1 MKYLFILILIVVNFQ
16 KSFAQEYPIPEQ
28 NSMTLYG
35 NSKNKDN
42 ISHSSFTDLNSI
54 ELDLNTESVISRIN
68 LFEISSKTRGV
79 KDAALFKNVSP
90 SVVLILTKDS
100 LGSGSIISSTGQI
113 LTNWHVVGNETEVN
127 VVFKPEKDTQK
138 ISDSDVR
145 KAKVI
150 KIDQISD
157 LAILQIINPPNKI
170 KPIKFGSDSDIAI
183 GIDVHA
189 IGHPKGESW
198 TYTKGVISQYR
209 TDYEWSGGDGDT
221 KHVANVIQTQTP
233 INPGN
238 SGGPLIIDNGSL
250 IGVNSF
256 KGTNTEGIN
265 FSVSIEDI
273 KNFIKRTNSRLSPTK
288 SAKSNAKCEWKEIFK
303 GKTEDG
309 KADIIL
315 TDTNCK
321 GKANVEQVFPYDIKE
336 PYYLRLDRNG
346 DSKADVII
354 YSLKRNDKWD
364 LSYWDDDYDDVWD
377 RVGYHE
383 KGTLTPEVYE
393 SYVDFTARVAKK

>member
-1 MKYLFILILIVVNFQ
+1 MKYLSITFFIVFSLQSV
-16 KSFAQEYPIPEQ
+16 FAQEYPIPDQ
-28 NSMTLYG
+28 NKIISSG
-35 NSKNKDN
+35 KVENSNSF
-42 ISHSSFTDLNSI
+42 SHSSVIDVQTFD
-54 ELDLNTESVISRIN
+54 LDLQTANIVNKLNILSP
-68 LFEISSKTRGV
+68 SSKSRSV
-79 KDAALFKNVSP
+79 KDAALFKNISP

-100 LGSGSIISSTGQI
+100 LGSGSIISSSGQI

-127 VVFKPEKDTQK
+127 VVFKPLKDTQK

-157 LAILQIINPPNKI
+157 LAILQVINPPNKI

-198 TYTKGVISQYR
+198 TYTKGVISQFR
-209 TDYEWSGGDGDT
+209 LDYEWFGGGGDV

-273 KNFIKRTNSRLSPTK
+273 KDFLKRNGSRFAPIQ
-288 SAKSNAKCEWKEIFK
+288 SAKLNEKCEWKDIFK
-303 GKTEDG
+303 GKSEDG

-315 TDTNCK
+315 SDSNCK
-321 GKANVEQVFPYDIKE
+321 GKANVEQVFPYDTKD
-336 PYYLRLDRNG
+336 PYYIRIDRNG
-346 DSKADVII
+346 DSKVDALIF
-354 YSLKRNDKWD
+354 SFKRNEKWD
-364 LSYWDDDYDDVWD
+364 FSYWDDDFDGVWD
-377 RVGYHE
+377 QVGYHD
-383 KGTLTPEVYE
+383 KGAITPDLFDSFADYK
-393 SYVDFTARVAKK
+393 AKIAKK

>member
-1 MKYLFILILIVVNFQ
+1 MNKIFITVIFLVYIQQIFAKDFPNPDNFQ
-16 KSFAQEYPIPEQ
+16 LTDFA
-28 NSMTLYG
+28 TLKQDD
-35 NSKNKDN
+35 S
-42 ISHSSFTDLNSI
+42 ISHPIQIDLNSI
-54 ELDLNTESVISRIN
+54 EINLNTANVVSKLNFLQPISKAR
-68 LFEISSKTRGV
+68 SV

-100 LGSGSIISSTGQI
+100 LGSGSIITSSGQI
-113 LTNWHVVGNETEVN
+113 LTNWHVVGNEAEVN

-145 KAKVI
+145 RAKVI
-150 KIDQISD
+150 KVDQISD
-157 LAILQIINPPNKI
+157 LAILQVINPPNNI

-198 TYTKGVISQYR
+198 TYTKGVISQFR
-209 TDYEWSGGDGDT
+209 TDYEWSGGEGDT

-273 KNFIKRTNSRLSPTK
+273 KDFIKRANSRYAPTQGTK
-288 SAKSNAKCEWKEIFK
+288 SNTKCEWKEIFK
-303 GKTEDG
+303 GKSEDG

-315 TDTNCK
+315 SDSNCK
-321 GKANVEQVFPYDIKE
+321 GKANVEQVFPYDVKE
-336 PYYLRLDRNG
+336 PYYIRLDRNG
-346 DSKADVII
+346 DSKVDTII
-354 YSLKRNDKWD
+354 YSFKRNDKWD
-364 LSYWDDDYDDVWD
+364 LSYWDDDFDGVWD
-377 RVGYHE
+377 RVGYHD
-383 KGTLTPEVYE
+383 KGTITPDFFDSYE
-393 SYVDFTARVAKK
+393 EFKARLAKK

>member
-1 MKYLFILILIVVNFQ
+1 MKYLAILTLIIVNLTIA
-16 KSFAQEYPIPEQ
+16 SAQEYPIPDK
-28 NSMTLYG
+28 NSMKLSSEG
-35 NSKNKDN
+35 KKSDLF
-42 ISHSSFTDLNSI
+42 SHSSLIDIQSFELN
-54 ELDLNTESVISRIN
+54 LTTVNVISKLN
-68 LFEISSKTRGV
+68 LSNPSSKTRSV

-100 LGSGSIISSTGQI
+100 LGSGSIISSSGEI

-127 VVFKPEKDTQK
+127 VVFKPLKDTQK

-157 LAILQIINPPNKI
+157 LAILQVINPPNKI

-209 TDYEWSGGDGDT
+209 TDYEWLGGDGDT

-273 KNFIKRTNSRLSPTK
+273 KNFIKRTNSRLSPTQ
-288 SAKSNAKCEWKEIFK
+288 SAKSNTKCEWKEIFK

-336 PYYLRLDRNG
+336 PYYLRLDRNS
-346 DSKADVII
+346 DSKADVIF
-354 YSLKRNDKWD
+354 YSFKRNDKWD
-364 LSYWDDDYDDVWD
+364 LSYWDDDFDDLWD

-383 KGTLTPEVYE
+383 KGTVTPDVYE
-393 SYVDFTARVAKK
+393 SFVDFKARVAKK